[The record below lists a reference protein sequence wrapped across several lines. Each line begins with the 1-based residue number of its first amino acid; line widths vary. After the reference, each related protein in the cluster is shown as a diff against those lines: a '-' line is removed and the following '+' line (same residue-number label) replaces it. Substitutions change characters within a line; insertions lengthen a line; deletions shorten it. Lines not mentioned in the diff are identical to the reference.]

1 MEELQ
6 NFKDYLLHK
15 NKITFLVGA
24 GISMDA
30 PSNLPSAQGFSQ
42 TLLKYIT
49 PIEEFEKISSLEGLR
64 YEMVIERV
72 QNGYDENLWFMDYL
86 DLIEKYNKIHLFLA
100 HSIKMGKN
108 VITTNFDYLIEHALM
123 DLLDENERNLIIP
136 IITKEDFEKS
146 EDRDYLRGK
155 YPLFKIH
162 GSKKNIITD
171 EITIQSLITTISSL
185 GKDREATETF
195 SIEKYKEPLMSGLL
209 KNAVLIVM
217 GYSGSDTF
225 DVTPL
230 LKKFPDLEAIIW
242 IDHSLGDSIEISDIS
257 KHKKPIEKL
266 TNLENLLT
274 DLHLQHGY
282 DVYYI
287 KSNTRSFIEKILW
300 TTFLSNLEIPKIKE
314 FSSPIMSFEEFIEP
328 EYKNFSLTQRYNT
341 AVKIYTDLS
350 QYDDAMRCAEIG
362 IPIADRENEI
372 QRKANFLNHIGI
384 IKMNQG
390 DIDGAIESYER
401 ALEINK
407 KCDYKFGI
415 ANVLNSLGMCHRRRS
430 EHTKAI
436 EYYKESIKYYEE
448 IESMQGLMIEFN
460 NLGVIFAELNESK
473 KALEYYEKSLE
484 YAGILGDLTRK
495 ATRLNNIATLYD
507 KEFDDAPKAISYTLD
522 ALKIY
527 EEMGEYASQAIAYNN
542 LAIYYD
548 KSGNTEET
556 IKAYRKSIEIALDSN
571 NIISL
576 SQSYPNL
583 ADFYFDSGNLDKAIQ
598 YMNLSIEV
606 DNKIGDKKGQANK
619 IYRLGRFFHQSED
632 FINAEIKY
640 LESIE
645 ISKNVDNFEDL
656 NEAAFW
662 LAEIYF
668 NNENYAKA
676 IIYYKMGLE
685 CANKLGISS
694 DIAIYNQN
702 LGYSY
707 ERQEDFE
714 TAIKYYGIAQ
724 NLYERN
730 GDSEKNFE
738 MIENISWALNDL
750 GKIDSAITRL
760 EDYIIS
766 LENSNLIE
774 TMDKALE
781 TIITMCIM
789 GNELDRGTKYAEK
802 RLHIAIKNSDQR
814 ALAYTYSSLAIINDK
829 LGEIATAITFSEKA
843 IEYAKK
849 IEDKD
854 LINTH
859 TQNIEIFRR
868 KLNIN

>member
-1 MEELQ
+1 MEDIQ
-6 NFKDYLLHK
+6 SFKDYLLRK

-30 PSNLPSAQGFSQ
+30 PSNLPSARGFSQ

-72 QNGYDENLWFMDYL
+72 QQGYDENLWFMDYL
-86 DLIEKYNKIHLFLA
+86 DMIEKYNTIHLFLA
-100 HSIKMGKN
+100 HSIKLGKN
-108 VITTNFDYLIEHALM
+108 VITTNFDYLIEHAMM
-123 DLLDENERNLIIP
+123 DLLDEGERNLIKP
-136 IITKEDFEKS
+136 IITKEDFEKY
-146 EDRDYLRGK
+146 EDKDYLRGK

-195 SIEKYKEPLMSGLL
+195 SIEKYKKPLMSELL
-209 KNAVLIVM
+209 KKATLIVM
-217 GYSGSDTF
+217 GYSGSDSF

-230 LKKFPDLEAIIW
+230 LKKFPDLESIIW
-242 IDHSLGDSIEISDIS
+242 IDHSLGDSIQISDIS
-257 KHKKPIEKL
+257 KRKKPKEKL
-266 TNLENLLT
+266 TNLENLLI
-274 DLHLQHGY
+274 DLHIEHGY

-287 KSNTRSFIEKILW
+287 KSNTRLFIEKILW
-300 TTFLSNLEIPKIKE
+300 TTFLSDLEIPKIKE
-314 FSSPIMSFEEFIEP
+314 ELNPLISFEEFIEP
-328 EYKNFSLTQRYNT
+328 EYKKFSLTQRYST

-350 QYDDAMRCAEIG
+350 LYDDAMRCAEIG
-362 IPIADRENEI
+362 IPIADKENEL

-384 IKMNQG
+384 IKMNRG
-390 DIDGAIESYER
+390 DIEGAIEAYER

-415 ANVLNSLGMCHRRRS
+415 ANVLNSLGMCFRRRS
-430 EHTKAI
+430 EYTKAI
-436 EYYKESIKYYEE
+436 EYYERSIKHYEE
-448 IESMQGLMIEFN
+448 IESIRGLMIEFN
-460 NLGVIFAELNESK
+460 NMGVIFAELNEPK

-484 YAGILGDLTRK
+484 YAGIIGDLTRK

-527 EEMGEYASQAIAYNN
+527 EEMGDYASQAISYNN
-542 LAIYYD
+542 LGIYYD
-548 KSGNTEET
+548 KTGNKEEVF
-556 IKAYRKSIEIALDSN
+556 KAYKKSIEIALESN

-583 ADFYFDSGNLDKAIQ
+583 ADFYFDSGNLAEAIR
-598 YMNLSIEV
+598 YMNLGIEI
-606 DNKIGDKKGQANK
+606 DNKIGDKKGQSNK

-632 FINAEIKY
+632 FNNAKIKY

-645 ISKNVDNFEDL
+645 ISKQVDNFEDL
-656 NEAAFW
+656 NEASFW
-662 LAEIYF
+662 LAELYF
-668 NNENYAKA
+668 NNENYANA

-685 CANKLGISS
+685 CANKLEIPS
-694 DIAIYNQN
+694 DIVTYNEN

-707 ERQEDFE
+707 ERQGDFE
-714 TAIKYYGIAQ
+714 TAIDYYTVAQ
-724 NLYERN
+724 NLYEKN
-730 GDSEKNFE
+730 GDSEKAFE
-738 MIENISWALNDL
+738 MIENISWALSDL
-750 GKIDSAITRL
+750 GKINSAITRL

-766 LENSNLIE
+766 LENSNIIE

-781 TIITMCIM
+781 IIITMCIM
-789 GNELDRGTKYAEK
+789 GEDLDRGTKYAEK
-802 RLHIAIKNSDQR
+802 RLQIAIKNSDQR
-814 ALAYTYSSLAIINDK
+814 ALAYSYGSLAIFCDK
-829 LGEIATAITFSEKA
+829 LGEITNAITFSEKA

-849 IEDKD
+849 IEDID
-854 LINTH
+854 LINNH
-859 TQNIEIFRR
+859 TQNIEIFRK
-868 KLNIN
+868 KLNNP